1 MAVSS
6 KRAEYIALLS
16 LILSVVFF
24 GIAFFIG
31 RWSGFFAVSAVGW
44 LMLSAALIWLV
55 LTIQFH
61 QRVLAEQEK
70 LDTAQLA
77 KAERG
82 PRIFQAEGERA
93 TLFAAAQR
101 RLEILE
107 KWFIP
112 IFAGLIAAYQTAI
125 GLYLLTSIQAESEV
139 QLKQPLLCAV
149 FMTGIAF
156 VSFLLSRYATG
167 MSAQLQW
174 KPLRA
179 GGSCLLGIAV
189 LCFALAIG
197 LALAPLD
204 FRLCLSAVGW
214 VIPILLV
221 VLGVETALN
230 VVLDIYRPRLK
241 DQYGRAAFDS
251 RLLGLINE
259 PGEIFRTAASAI
271 DYQFGF
277 QVSQTWFYKLLEKA
291 IVPLVLFAAITLYLL
306 SCLVVVA
313 PDEEAIIEHF
323 GDPRLRGG
331 QSAPAEGAVR
341 HIGPGLSFKW
351 PWPIDAVHKRATKR
365 ISEISVG
372 FVPKPEQ
379 RGENVGYGPLLWGK
393 THYEK
398 EYELLV
404 ASEQTGIAS
413 AEGAAPVSLVM
424 AAVPVQYRIKDLY
437 SFIYN
442 HNEPEKLLESICYRE
457 LTKFA
462 ASAKIEV
469 DSEAD
474 LEHSLLGAG
483 RGEAKKALTENIQ
496 AAADSAGL
504 GVEIVFLGLQGI
516 HPPPDVAAD
525 YQKVVGAVQQKQALI
540 LNAHAERNRSLG
552 TLVGSVKD
560 AEQLYDLAAKYQKAE
575 ERSDSEQLEKLGKD
589 LDSAFARAKGDIFSR
604 LAEAQSYAFE
614 KATLAKAT
622 GERFASQVKA
632 YRAAKQIYIREMRLM
647 ALEKALPKIRK
658 FVVVAD
664 PNDEQVFIIDLQ
676 EKQTPSVYDLAG
688 LPESSEK

>member
-61 QRVLAEQEK
+61 QRALAEQEK

-112 IFAGLIAAYQTAI
+112 IFAGLIATYQTAI

-259 PGEIFRTAASAI
+259 PGEIFRTAAGAI

-351 PWPIDAVHKRATKR
+351 PWPIDVVHKRATKR

-379 RGENVGYGPLLWGK
+379 RGEKGGYGPLLWGK

-404 ASEQTGIAS
+404 ASEQRGIAS
-413 AEGAAPVSLVM
+413 AEGAVPVSLVM

-483 RGEAKKALTENIQ
+483 RGEAKRVLTESIQ

-504 GVEIVFLGLQGI
+504 GIEIVFLGLQGL

-525 YQKVVGAVQQKQALI
+525 YQKVIGAVQQKQALI

-589 LDSAFARAKGDIFSR
+589 LDSAFAQAKGDIFSR

-614 KATLAKAT
+614 KAILAKAT

-632 YRAAKQIYIREMRLM
+632 YRAAKEIYKREPRLM

-688 LPESSEK
+688 LPGSSEK